1 MRSLRLALFAMSA
14 FLSVAAMAAEP
25 CRYFDPAIETLTG
38 RIEARS
44 VDFGEPIP
52 YMWGHRIHHFQV
64 VVLDRPICVINLPST
79 PVNDVFDEFE
89 NVTEIYLRWSP
100 MPSASHWLGRV
111 VTVSG
116 RLNNGPPA
124 RPYADVGIRVHE
136 ARAEGGKGKGR
147 NRTPLEWRDPHPPT
161 ADTPPGKTTPTEGA
175 PRATPPAPRPQPPG
189 S

>member
-44 VDFGEPIP
+44 IDFGEPIP
-52 YMWGHRIHHFQV
+52 YMWGHRIHRFQV
-64 VVLDRPICVINLPST
+64 IVLDPPICVINLPST
-79 PVNDVFDEFE
+79 PPDNEYE
-89 NVTEIYLRWSP
+89 EIQNVTEVYLRWSP
-100 MPSASHWLGRV
+100 TPSARHWLGRV

-116 RLNNGPPA
+116 NLDNGPPA
-124 RPYADVGIRVHE
+124 RPYADVGLHVHE
-136 ARAEGGKGKGR
+136 AREQGGKGKGR
-147 NRTPLEWRDPHPPT
+147 NRKPLEWRDPRAPT
-161 ADTPPGKTTPTEGA
+161 AAAPPGVTTPTEGA
-175 PRATPPAPRPQPPG
+175 PRATPPAPGPQPPR